1 MVFVINVKQLKI
13 KNLKKGE
20 IMAEVSNCCD
30 ALPWHLETYDNLGI
44 CSSCKEHAVFEEEE
58 ED

>member
-1 MVFVINVKQLKI
+1 
-13 KNLKKGE
+13 
-20 IMAEVSNCCD
+20 MAEVSNCCD

-58 ED
+58 EDQY